1 MGGSVVSWH
10 LVIKEDTMTNVD
22 MKRLEDEQDFEDQII
37 DSIED
42 ELTDEQL
49 LQMAEGSCSWGANC
63 NKGC

>member
-1 MGGSVVSWH
+1 M
-10 LVIKEDTMTNVD
+10 
-22 MKRLEDEQDFEDQII
+22 DQAPNASHDGEAERIEEARI
-37 DSIED
+37 DQLIGE

>member
-1 MGGSVVSWH
+1 MDH
-10 LVIKEDTMTNVD
+10 ELNPVD
-22 MKRLEDEQDFEDQII
+22 QSEEANI
-37 DSIED
+37 DLALGE

>member
-1 MGGSVVSWH
+1 MDHEVTSAPQGDSERMEEAH
-10 LVIKEDTMTNVD
+10 
-22 MKRLEDEQDFEDQII
+22 I
-37 DSIED
+37 DLALGE

>member
-1 MGGSVVSWH
+1 MH
-10 LVIKEDTMTNVD
+10 D
-22 MKRLEDEQDFEDQII
+22 MDHELNPAANSEEANI
-37 DSIED
+37 DLALGE

>member
-1 MGGSVVSWH
+1 MDQSSSPHGDVERAEEARID
-10 LVIKEDTMTNVD
+10 LA
-22 MKRLEDEQDFEDQII
+22 LDE
-37 DSIED
+37 

>member
-1 MGGSVVSWH
+1 MMNLDV
-10 LVIKEDTMTNVD
+10 ET
-22 MKRLEDEQDFEDQII
+22 LEDEQISEDQVVDSIEEEVVG
-37 DSIED
+37 SIED